1 MYREITVV
9 LMLLFAANAYN
20 LVEEVQL
27 KPYDVQ
33 RSKEIVVFA
42 SLAYCPRP
50 CIDSWNCKSAGS
62 EVLTD
67 VTYVVFNLTQAPGYI
82 GYSASRNAIILSF
95 RGSSN
100 IQNWIENFNF

>member
-1 MYREITVV
+1 MHREATV
-9 LMLLFAANAYN
+9 LLLLLLTANAYN
-20 LVEEVQL
+20 LLRTPQV

-42 SLAYCPRP
+42 SIAYCPRP

-67 VTYVVFNLTQAPGYI
+67 VSYVVFNLTQAPGYV